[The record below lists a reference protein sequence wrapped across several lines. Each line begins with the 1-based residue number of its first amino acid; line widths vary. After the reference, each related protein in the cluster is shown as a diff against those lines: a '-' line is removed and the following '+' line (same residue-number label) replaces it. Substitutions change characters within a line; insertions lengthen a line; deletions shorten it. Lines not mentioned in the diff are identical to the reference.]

1 MGDMD
6 NNLAQMEIDITS
18 ESLPFLEK
26 LADSM
31 PGGFF
36 IYHADS
42 DEKLIYY
49 NNAMLRIF
57 GCETKEEFEE
67 LTHNS
72 FKGIVHPD
80 DLNQVEKSIADQI
93 VQDKCDMDYVEY
105 RIIRKDGTI
114 RWIEDYGHFA
124 HSALY
129 GDVFYV
135 FVGDATDRLEKR
147 MAELEEINEELR
159 NAYDRE
165 SQYKKAIIKNA
176 VSFFEV
182 NLSRDRF
189 LALTSQIAGYRQG
202 RAVEFGSIT
211 PVTKYSKYV
220 EMWAN
225 KVNEEERG
233 AYRKFFDTDR
243 LIRCYHKGEPE
254 QVFEVWSTDTMGRR
268 RLNRYTVLLG
278 RQEYTGDIIA
288 LSICTDI
295 TDQTE
300 RQNLLQIALRQ
311 AQSANI
317 ARSAFLANMSHDIRT
332 PLNVI
337 MGCADLLLERCEDP
351 KTRDYVTK
359 IREAGS
365 ELFSIVKESMEVTWA
380 ESGKAVL
387 AETNCNVD
395 ELIRDVVESVE
406 PMMEKKR
413 LTFHVNGEDVW
424 HKFIYADTIR
434 LKEILGQLLDNALK
448 YTNAGGEVWL
458 TVREEYCAPDGYAQ
472 LSFIVRDTGIGISEE
487 FMDDLFQAFSRER
500 NTTMSKVLGSGLG
513 LTVVKTFLDMME
525 GTIHVESEVG
535 KGSTFTVKALFKLG
549 QESGKEEKEPVK
561 ALDRLMLVGKR
572 ILLVEDNELN
582 AEIAEELLTKSG
594 FVIETAENGQVAVE
608 KVAGSRPGYYCA
620 VLMDIQMPVMDGYEA
635 AGRIRKLGDSELAN
649 IPIVALTANVLPED
663 QQRFIH
669 CGMDAHFAKPIDID
683 GLIDLLCRV
692 LAKVLK

>member
-1 MGDMD
+1 MD
-6 NNLAQMEIDITS
+6 DKLAQREIQITV
-18 ESLPFLEK
+18 ETLPLVEK
-26 LADSM
+26 LTDSM

-36 IYHADS
+36 IYRADS
-42 DEKLIYY
+42 DEKLLYY
-49 NNAMLRIF
+49 NHAMLRIF
-57 GCETKEEFEE
+57 GCETREEFEQ
-67 LTHNS
+67 LTNNS
-72 FKGIVHPD
+72 FQGIVHPD
-80 DLNQVEKSIADQI
+80 DLDQVEKSIAEQI
-93 VQDKCDMDYVEY
+93 AQDKYDMDYVEY

-114 RWIEDYGHFA
+114 RWIEDYGHLA
-124 HSALY
+124 HSVLY

-135 FVGDATDRLEKR
+135 FVEDATDRLEKK

-165 SQYKKAIIKNA
+165 SQYRKAIIKNA

-182 NLSRDRF
+182 NLSQDKF
-189 LALTSQIAGYRQG
+189 LALTSQITDSRQG
-202 RAVEFGSIT
+202 HAVEFGSIT
-211 PVTKYSKYV
+211 PVTRYSKYV

-225 KVNEEERG
+225 RVNEEERT
-233 AYRKFFDTDR
+233 AYRQFFDTDR

-254 QVFEVWSTDTMGRR
+254 QVFEVWSTDAMGRR
-268 RLNRYTVLLG
+268 RLVRYTVLLG
-278 RQEYTGDIIA
+278 RQEHTGDVIA
-288 LSICTDI
+288 LSTCTDI
-295 TDQTE
+295 TDQME

-332 PLNVI
+332 PLNAI
-337 MGCADLLLERCEDP
+337 AGYADLLLERCEDP
-351 KTRDYVTK
+351 KTRDYITK
-359 IREAGS
+359 VKEAGNQ
-365 ELFSIVKESMEVTWA
+365 LFAIVKESMEVTWA

-395 ELIRDVVESVE
+395 ELIRDVAESVE

-413 LTFHVNGEDVW
+413 LTFHVNSDDIR

-448 YTNAGGEVWL
+448 YTDAGGEVWL
-458 TVREEYCAPDGYAQ
+458 TVREEYSAPDGYAQ
-472 LSFIVRDTGIGISEE
+472 FSFIVRDSGIGISEE
-487 FMDDLFQAFSRER
+487 FTDDLFQAFSRER

-525 GTIHVESEVG
+525 GTIHVESQVG

-549 QESGKEEKEPVK
+549 QECCREEKEPVK
-561 ALDRLMLVGKR
+561 SLDRLMLVGKR

-582 AEIAEELLTKSG
+582 AEIAEELLTQSG

-608 KVAGSRPGYYCA
+608 KVAGSKPGYYCA
-620 VLMDIQMPVMDGYEA
+620 VLMDIQMPVMNGYEA
-635 AGRIRKLGDSELAN
+635 TSRIRKLENSELAN
-649 IPIVALTANVLPED
+649 IPIIALSANAFPED
-663 QQRFIH
+663 QQKSIE
-669 CGMDAHFAKPIDID
+669 CGMDAHFAKPIEID

-692 LAKVLK
+692 LTKVLV